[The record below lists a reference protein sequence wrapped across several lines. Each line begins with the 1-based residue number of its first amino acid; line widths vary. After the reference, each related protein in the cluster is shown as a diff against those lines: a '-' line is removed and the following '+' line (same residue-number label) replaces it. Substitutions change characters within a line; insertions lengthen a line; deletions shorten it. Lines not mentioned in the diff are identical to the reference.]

1 MLANMRHIHRADR
14 FYAWFPAMHS
24 RVDVLFV
31 DCRQEADL
39 VAIAHEVQQLTLDL
53 EHLANCYD
61 ASSPLALH
69 NADASH
75 PLPDE
80 LGRIL
85 DLCRMYREQTFGLF
99 DPWYEGRCN
108 LSGFLKGYALDRIC
122 PLLQAR
128 AIGKAVVSMGNSSI
142 MDYSSPTEPSFQA
155 KEPERIGQG
164 SVLTTSGN
172 DTPQRRH
179 IVHPLTGE
187 YVTGKRTVS
196 VSTPLVCT
204 DADGRNH
211 FGGALGEVLS
221 TAFFLADEEQ
231 REQLLQRF
239 PAATLQGPN
248 DQTTKQPNDQS

>member
-1 MLANMRHIHRADR
+1 MRHIHRADR

-31 DCRQEADL
+31 DSRQEPDL
-39 VAIAHEVQQLTLDL
+39 VAIADEVQQLTCEL

-61 ASSPLALH
+61 ASSPLALY
-69 NADASH
+69 NAGASH

-80 LGRIL
+80 LGSIL
-85 DLCRMYREQTFGLF
+85 DLCRKYREQTFGLF

-108 LSGFLKGYALDRIC
+108 LSGFLKGYALDRIR

-155 KEPERIGQG
+155 KEPEHIGQG

-179 IVHPLTGE
+179 IVNPLTGR
-187 YVTGKRTVS
+187 YVVGQRTVS
-196 VSTPLVCT
+196 VRTPLVST
-204 DADGRNH
+204 DADGRTH
-211 FGGALGEVLS
+211 LGGALGEVLA
-221 TAFFLADEEQ
+221 TALFLADDKQ
-231 REQLLQRF
+231 RRQLLRRF
-239 PAATLQGPN
+239 PVELV
-248 DQTTKQPNDQS
+248 